1 MAQEVTVTQMMPDGV
16 EKEFTF
22 RGEIVN
28 VVGALE
34 AQGGKRRRTRTRN
47 RKHKRKLRTAK
58 KSM

>member
-1 MAQEVTVTQMMPDGV
+1 MAEEVTVTQTTPDGV

-28 VVGALE
+28 AVGALE
-34 AQGGKRRRTRTRN
+34 AQGGKRRRTRN

>member
-1 MAQEVTVTQMMPDGV
+1 MAQEVTVTQRTPDGV

-22 RGEIVN
+22 SGEIVKN

-34 AQGGKRRRTRTRN
+34 AQGGKRRRTRN